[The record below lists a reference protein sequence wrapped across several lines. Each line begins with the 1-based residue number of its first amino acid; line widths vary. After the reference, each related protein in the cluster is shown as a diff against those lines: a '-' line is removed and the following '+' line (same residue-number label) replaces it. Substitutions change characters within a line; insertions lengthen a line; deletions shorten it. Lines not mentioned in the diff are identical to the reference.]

1 MQILRY
7 KKMSS
12 GKYKIEL
19 DNGINMELYEEVI
32 LKYELLLK
40 KSIDQTMIPI
50 IQDSNLEWEVYY
62 IALKSLKQRFKSS
75 YDLRSSLVKKEY
87 PVDLVDKAVNKLLE
101 QGYLN
106 DTSFAKGYINNQIV
120 TSSKGPNSI
129 SNDLRN
135 KGIDEKIIREEIV
148 VFDRDLQRSRI
159 KKIIDKNIK
168 SNHNKGGSVLK
179 NKIITNLLNLGY
191 DLDIV
196 QMVISDYQFGN
207 DMELAKKEYD
217 KLYKKLSRKYSGD
230 ELKYKIKE
238 KLYQKGLKYEEED

>member
-1 MQILRY
+1 MQILKY

-32 LKYELLLK
+32 LKHELLLK

-62 IALKSLKQRFKSS
+62 VALKSLKQRFKSS

-87 PVDLVDKAVNKLLE
+87 PVYLVDKAVNKLLE

-106 DTSFAKGYINNQIV
+106 DASFAKGYINNQII

-148 VFDRDLQRSRI
+148 VFDRDLQKSRI

-168 SNHNKGGSVLK
+168 SNCNKGGSVLK

-196 QMVISDYQFGN
+196 QMVISNYQFGN
-207 DMELAKKEYD
+207 DIELAKKEYD
-217 KLYKKLSRKYSGD
+217 KLYKKLSRKYSGE

-238 KLYQKGLKYEEED
+238 KLYQKGLKYEEVD

>member
-1 MQILRY
+1 MQILKY
-7 KKMSS
+7 KKMSN

-19 DNGINMELYEEVI
+19 DNGIDMELYEEVI

-40 KSIDQTMIPI
+40 KSIDQTMILI

-62 IALKSLKQRFKSS
+62 VALKSLKQRFKSA

-106 DTSFAKGYINNQIV
+106 DASFAKGYINNQII

-135 KGIDEKIIREEIV
+135 KGIEEKIIREEIV
-148 VFDRDLQRSRI
+148 VFDRDLQSSRI

-196 QMVISDYQFGN
+196 QMIISDYQFGN
-207 DMELAKKEYD
+207 DIELAKKEYD
-217 KLYKKLSRKYSGD
+217 KLYKKLSRKYSGE

-238 KLYQKGLKYEEED
+238 KLYQKGLKYEEVD

>member
-1 MQILRY
+1 
-7 KKMSS
+7 MSS

-32 LKYELLLK
+32 LKHELLLK

-62 IALKSLKQRFKSS
+62 VALKSLKQRFKSA

-87 PVDLVDKAVNKLLE
+87 PVYLVDKAVNKLLE

-106 DTSFAKGYINNQIV
+106 DASFAKG
-120 TSSKGPNSI
+120 SKGPNSI

-148 VFDRDLQRSRI
+148 VFDRDLQKSRI

-168 SNHNKGGSVLK
+168 SNRNKGGSVLK

-196 QMVISDYQFGN
+196 QMVISNYQFGN
-207 DMELAKKEYD
+207 DIELAKKEYD
-217 KLYKKLSRKYSGD
+217 KLYKKLSRKYSGE

-238 KLYQKGLKYEEED
+238 KLYQKGLKYEEVD

>member
-1 MQILRY
+1 MQILKY

-32 LKYELLLK
+32 LKHELLLK
-40 KSIDQTMIPI
+40 KSVDQTMIPI

-62 IALKSLKQRFKSS
+62 VALKSLKQRFKSS

-106 DTSFAKGYINNQIV
+106 DASFAKGYINNQII

-148 VFDRDLQRSRI
+148 VFDRDLQKSRI

-196 QMVISDYQFGN
+196 QMVISNYQFGN
-207 DMELAKKEYD
+207 DIELAKKEYD
-217 KLYKKLSRKYSGD
+217 KLYKKLSRKYSGE

-238 KLYQKGLKYEEED
+238 KLYQKGLKYEEVD

>member
-1 MQILRY
+1 MQILKY

-32 LKYELLLK
+32 LKHELLLK

-62 IALKSLKQRFKSS
+62 VALKSLKQRFKSA
-75 YDLRSSLVKKEY
+75 YDLRSSLVKKEQ

-106 DTSFAKGYINNQIV
+106 DASFAKGYINNQII
-120 TSSKGPNSI
+120 TSSKGPNFI

-148 VFDRDLQRSRI
+148 VFDRDLQKSRI

-196 QMVISDYQFGN
+196 QMVISNYQFGN
-207 DMELAKKEYD
+207 DIELAKKEYD
-217 KLYKKLSRKYSGD
+217 KLYKKLSRKYSGE

-238 KLYQKGLKYEEED
+238 KLYQKGLKYEEVD

>member
-1 MQILRY
+1 MQILKY

-32 LKYELLLK
+32 LKHELLLK

-62 IALKSLKQRFKSS
+62 VALKSIKQRFKSA

-87 PVDLVDKAVNKLLE
+87 PVYLVDKAVNKLLE

-106 DTSFAKGYINNQIV
+106 DASFAKGYINNQII

-148 VFDRDLQRSRI
+148 VFDRDLQKSRI

-168 SNHNKGGSVLK
+168 SNRNKGGSVLK

-196 QMVISDYQFGN
+196 QMVISNYQFGN
-207 DMELAKKEYD
+207 DIELAKKEYD
-217 KLYKKLSRKYSGD
+217 KLYKKLSRKYSGE

-238 KLYQKGLKYEEED
+238 KLYQKGLKYEEVD

>member
-1 MQILRY
+1 MQILKY

-32 LKYELLLK
+32 LKHELLLK

-62 IALKSLKQRFKSS
+62 VALKSLKQRFKSS

-106 DTSFAKGYINNQIV
+106 DASFAKGYINNQII

-148 VFDRDLQRSRI
+148 VFDRDLQKSRI

-168 SNHNKGGSVLK
+168 SNCNKGGSVLK

-196 QMVISDYQFGN
+196 QMVISNYQFGN
-207 DMELAKKEYD
+207 DIELAKKEYD
-217 KLYKKLSRKYSGD
+217 KLYKKLSRKYSGE

-238 KLYQKGLKYEEED
+238 KLYQKGLKYEEVD